1 MPMPCRAATK
11 PRAQHRAAPAPQATP
26 HAVACLVV
34 WGNGDSIVHDYPR
47 RFAGTTRVS
56 AEQRSPNAKPLLSPA
71 YAAIFAST
79 SGGSVAEE
87 IAGEFDYIIVG
98 AGSAGCLLANR
109 LSADPGT
116 RVLILE
122 AGGRDNWIWFHIPV
136 GYLFAIGN
144 PRSDWMFK
152 TESEAGLNGRALAY
166 PRGKVIGGCSAINAM
181 ISMRGQAADYNY
193 WRQLGLKGWAYD
205 DVLPVFRRL
214 EDHFLGES
222 EHHGAGGGWRIEAP
236 RLSWEVLDAVGEAA
250 QEMGVRKIPD
260 FNTGD
265 NEGVSYFH
273 VNQKRGRRWSSAR
286 GFLKPAL
293 KRPNLRLETHVL
305 VERLII
311 EQGRAVG
318 VRFIQNGEIIEARA
332 KGEVI
337 LSAGAIGSVQVL
349 HRSGI
354 GPGEWLSPLGI
365 DVVLDRSGVGR
376 NLQDHLQ
383 QRAIYKVSGVRTLNE
398 TYYSL
403 ARRALMG
410 LDYAFRRRGPLTMAP
425 SQLGIFTRS
434 NAHRE
439 RANIQFHVQ
448 PLSLDKFGDPLHRFP
463 AITVSACNLQ
473 PTSRGTVRL
482 RSATPDEKPSI
493 APNYLATDE
502 DREVA
507 ADAIRTTRRLMKQ
520 KALEKYNPVEFLP
533 GPSVGDDDASLAK
546 AAGDIGT
553 TIFHPVGTAKMG
565 TPNDA
570 NAVVDERLRFFGI
583 AGLRIADASVMPTI
597 TSGNTNTPT
606 AMIAEKAA
614 SMILEDAR

>member
-1 MPMPCRAATK
+1 M
-11 PRAQHRAAPAPQATP
+11 
-26 HAVACLVV
+26 
-34 WGNGDSIVHDYPR
+34 
-47 RFAGTTRVS
+47 TRQL
-56 AEQRSPNAKPLLSPA
+56 E
-71 YAAIFAST
+71 
-79 SGGSVAEE
+79 
-87 IAGEFDYIIVG
+87 GEFDYIVVG
-98 AGSAGCLLANR
+98 AGTAGCIVANR
-109 LSADPGT
+109 LSADSRN

-152 TESEAGLNGRALAY
+152 TEPEPGLNGRSLSY
-166 PRGKVIGGCSAINAM
+166 PRGKVIGGSSAINAM
-181 ISMRGQAADYNY
+181 ISMRGQAADYDH
-193 WRQLGLKGWAYD
+193 WRQLGLTGWGYD
-205 DVLPVFRRL
+205 DVLPVFKTL
-214 EDHFLGES
+214 EDHFLGAS
-222 EHHGAGGGWRIEAP
+222 EHHGSGGGWRIEAP
-236 RLSWEVLDAVGEAA
+236 RLSWAVLDAVAEAA
-250 QEMGVRKIPD
+250 QEMGIRRTPD

-265 NEGVSYFH
+265 NEGVGYFH

-293 KRPNLRLETHVL
+293 NRPNLRLETNVL
-305 VERLII
+305 TDRLIV
-311 EQGRAVG
+311 ENGRTVG
-318 VRFIQNGEIIEARA
+318 VRFIQNGETIEART

-337 LSAGAIGSVQVL
+337 LCAGSIGSVQVL
-349 HRSGI
+349 QRSGI
-354 GPGEWLSPLGI
+354 GPADWLKPLGI
-365 DVVLDRSGVGR
+365 DVVLDKQGVGR

-383 QRAIYKVSGVRTLNE
+383 QRAIYKVSGVKTLNE
-398 TYYSL
+398 TYYNL
-403 ARRALMG
+403 FKRGWMG
-410 LDYAFRRRGPLTMAP
+410 VDYALRRRGPLTMAP

-434 NAHRE
+434 NSHHE

-520 KALEKYNPVEFLP
+520 PTLAKYRPEEFLP

-565 TPNDA
+565 TESDPM
-570 NAVVDERLRFFGI
+570 AVVDERLRFRGLD
-583 AGLRIADASVMPTI
+583 GLRIIDASVMPTI

-606 AMIAEKAA
+606 AMIASKGAA
-614 SMILEDAR
+614 MAVEDRR

>member
-1 MPMPCRAATK
+1 MPKR
-11 PRAQHRAAPAPQATP
+11 
-26 HAVACLVV
+26 LE
-34 WGNGDSIVHDYPR
+34 GD
-47 RFAGTTRVS
+47 
-56 AEQRSPNAKPLLSPA
+56 
-71 YAAIFAST
+71 
-79 SGGSVAEE
+79 
-87 IAGEFDYIIVG
+87 FDHIIVG
-98 AGSAGCLLANR
+98 AGTAGCILANR
-109 LSADPGT
+109 LSANPSS

-122 AGGRDNWIWFHIPV
+122 AGGDDNWIWFHIPV

-144 PRSDWMFK
+144 PRSDWMFR
-152 TESEAGLNGRALAY
+152 TEAEAGLNGRSLAY

-181 ISMRGQAADYNY
+181 ISMRGQAADYDH
-193 WRQLGLKGWAYD
+193 WRQLGLSGWGYD
-205 DVLPVFRRL
+205 DVLPAFRRL

-236 RLSWEVLDAVGEAA
+236 RLSWKILDAVGDAA
-250 QEMGVRKIPD
+250 AEMGIRKIPD

-265 NEGVSYFH
+265 NEGVGYFH

-293 KRPNLRLETHVL
+293 TRPNLRLETRVL
-305 VERLII
+305 VDRLII
-311 EQGRAVG
+311 TNGRATG
-318 VRFIQNGEIIEARA
+318 VRFIRDGETIEATA

-337 LSAGAIGSVQVL
+337 LSAGAIGSIQVL
-349 HRSGI
+349 QRSGI
-354 GPGEWLSPLGI
+354 GPAEWLAPLGI
-365 DVVLDRSGVGR
+365 DVVLDRRGVGR

-403 ARRALMG
+403 VRRGLMG
-410 LDYAFRRRGPLTMAP
+410 LDYALRRRGPLTMAP

-434 NAHRE
+434 DPHRE

-448 PLSLDKFGDPLHRFP
+448 PLSLDRFGDPLHRFP

-473 PTSRGTVRL
+473 PTSRGTVRI
-482 RSATPDEKPSI
+482 RSSEPSEAPSI

-502 DREVA
+502 DRQVA
-507 ADAIRTTRRLMKQ
+507 ADAIRTTRRLMQQ
-520 KALEKYNPVEFLP
+520 KALARYRPTEFLP

-565 TPNDA
+565 TASDPT
-570 NAVVDERLRFFGI
+570 AVVDERLRFHGVG
-583 AGLRIADASVMPTI
+583 ALRIADASIMPTI

-614 SMILEDAR
+614 AMILEDAR

>member
-1 MPMPCRAATK
+1 LPEIYVMPRT
-11 PRAQHRAAPAPQATP
+11 
-26 HAVACLVV
+26 LE
-34 WGNGDSIVHDYPR
+34 GD
-47 RFAGTTRVS
+47 
-56 AEQRSPNAKPLLSPA
+56 
-71 YAAIFAST
+71 
-79 SGGSVAEE
+79 
-87 IAGEFDYIIVG
+87 FDYIVVG
-98 AGSAGCLLANR
+98 AGTAGCILANR
-109 LSADPGT
+109 LSADPSK

-122 AGGRDNWIWFHIPV
+122 AGGKDNWIWFHIPV

-144 PRSDWMFK
+144 PRADWMFK
-152 TESEAGLNGRALAY
+152 TESEVGLNGRALAY
-166 PRGKVIGGCSAINAM
+166 PRGKVIGGSSAINAM

-214 EDHFLGES
+214 EDHFLGDS
-222 EHHGAGGGWRIEAP
+222 AHHGAGGGWRIEAP
-236 RLSWEVLDAVGEAA
+236 RLSWEILDAVGEAA
-250 QEMGVRKIPD
+250 QEMGVKKIPD

-293 KRPNLRLETHVL
+293 KRANLRLETHVH
-305 VERLII
+305 VDRLII
-311 EQGRAVG
+311 ERGRAAG
-318 VRFIQNGEIIEARA
+318 VRFIQNGEVIEARA

-337 LSAGAIGSVQVL
+337 LSAGAIGSIQVL

-365 DVVLDRSGVGR
+365 DVVLDRPGVGR

-383 QRAIYKVSGVRTLNE
+383 QRAIYKVEGVKTLNE

-403 ARRALMG
+403 IGRGLMG
-410 LDYAFRRRGPLTMAP
+410 LDYAVRRRGPLTMAP

-434 NAHRE
+434 DPRRS

-448 PLSLDKFGDPLHRFP
+448 PLSLDKFGDPLHRFS

-473 PTSRGTVRL
+473 PTSRGTVRI
-482 RSATPDEKPSI
+482 RSGKLDEAPSI
-493 APNYLATDE
+493 APNYLSTSE
-502 DREVA
+502 DRQVA
-507 ADAIRTTRRLMKQ
+507 ADAIRTTRQLMKQ

-533 GPSVGDDDASLAK
+533 GPSVGDDDAALAK

-570 NAVVDERLRFFGI
+570 NAVVDERLRFYGI
-583 AGLRIADASVMPTI
+583 AGLRVADASVMPTI

-606 AMIAEKAA
+606 AMIAEKGAA
-614 SMILEDAR
+614 MILEDART

>member
-1 MPMPCRAATK
+1 MR
-11 PRAQHRAAPAPQATP
+11 R
-26 HAVACLVV
+26 LE
-34 WGNGDSIVHDYPR
+34 GD
-47 RFAGTTRVS
+47 
-56 AEQRSPNAKPLLSPA
+56 
-71 YAAIFAST
+71 
-79 SGGSVAEE
+79 
-87 IAGEFDYIIVG
+87 FDYIVVG
-98 AGSAGCLLANR
+98 AGTAGCIMANR
-109 LSADPGT
+109 LSADPT
-116 RVLILE
+116 KRVLVLE
-122 AGGRDNWIWFHIPV
+122 AGGNDNWIWFHIPV

-144 PRSDWMFK
+144 PRSDWMFR
-152 TESEAGLNGRALAY
+152 TEAEPGLNGRSLAY

-181 ISMRGQAADYNY
+181 ISMRGQAADYDH
-193 WRQLGLKGWAYD
+193 WRQLGLSGWGYN
-205 DVLPVFRRL
+205 DVLPAFKRL
-214 EDHFLGES
+214 EDHFLGAS
-222 EHHGAGGGWRIEAP
+222 EHHGTGGGWRIEAP
-236 RLSWEVLDAVGEAA
+236 RLSWTILDAVGDAA
-250 QEMGVRKIPD
+250 EQMGIRKIAD

-265 NEGVSYFH
+265 NEGISYFH
-273 VNQKRGRRWSSAR
+273 VNQKRGRRWSAAR

-293 KRPNLRLETHVL
+293 TRPNLRLETNVL
-305 VERLII
+305 VDRLVI
-311 EQGRAVG
+311 EHGRVVG
-318 VRFIQNGEIIEARA
+318 VRFTQGGEMIEART

-337 LSAGAIGSVQVL
+337 LPARSIGSIQVL

-354 GPGEWLSPLGI
+354 GTAAWMAPLGTDI
-365 DVVLDRSGVGR
+365 VLDKPGVGR

-398 TYYSL
+398 TYWSL
-403 ARRALMG
+403 FRRGLMG

-434 NAHRE
+434 DPHHE

-463 AITVSACNLQ
+463 AITVSACNLR

-482 RSATPDEKPSI
+482 RSAKLDEAPAI
-493 APNYLATDE
+493 APNYLSTDE
-502 DREVA
+502 DRRVA

-520 KALEKYNPVEFLP
+520 PVLARYSPSEYLP

-565 TPNDA
+565 IASDPA
-570 NAVVDERLRFFGI
+570 AVVDERLRFFGLG
-583 AGLRIADASVMPTI
+583 GLRIADASVMPTI

-614 SMILEDAR
+614 TMILEDSRR

>member
-1 MPMPCRAATK
+1 MPKRFE
-11 PRAQHRAAPAPQATP
+11 
-26 HAVACLVV
+26 
-34 WGNGDSIVHDYPR
+34 GD
-47 RFAGTTRVS
+47 
-56 AEQRSPNAKPLLSPA
+56 
-71 YAAIFAST
+71 
-79 SGGSVAEE
+79 
-87 IAGEFDYIIVG
+87 FDYVIVG
-98 AGSAGCLLANR
+98 AGTAGCILANR
-109 LSADPGT
+109 LSANPNS

-122 AGGRDNWIWFHIPV
+122 AGGNDNWIWFHIPV

-144 PRSDWMFK
+144 PRSDWMFR
-152 TESEAGLNGRALAY
+152 TEAEAGLNGRSLAY

-181 ISMRGQAADYNY
+181 ISMRGQAADYDH
-193 WRQLGLKGWAYD
+193 WRQLGLSGWGYD
-205 DVLPVFRRL
+205 DVLPAFRRL

-222 EHHGAGGGWRIEAP
+222 EHHGVGGGWRIEAP
-236 RLSWEVLDAVGEAA
+236 RLSWKILDAVGDAA
-250 QEMGVRKIPD
+250 AEMGIRKIPD

-293 KRPNLRLETHVL
+293 TRPNLRLETRVL
-305 VERLII
+305 VDRLVIAN
-311 EQGRAVG
+311 GRATG
-318 VRFIQNGEIIEARA
+318 VRFIRDGETIEATA
-332 KGEVI
+332 KSEVI
-337 LSAGAIGSVQVL
+337 LSAGSIGSIQVL
-349 HRSGI
+349 QRSGI
-354 GPGEWLSPLGI
+354 GPADWLAALGV
-365 DVVLDRSGVGR
+365 DVVLDRQGVGR

-403 ARRALMG
+403 VRRGLMG
-410 LDYAFRRRGPLTMAP
+410 LDYALRRRGPLTMAP

-434 NAHRE
+434 DPHRE

-448 PLSLDKFGDPLHRFP
+448 PLSLDRFGDPLHRFP

-473 PTSRGTVRL
+473 PTSRGTVRI
-482 RSATPDEKPSI
+482 RSSEPSETPSI

-502 DREVA
+502 DRQVA
-507 ADAIRTTRRLMKQ
+507 ADAIRTTRRLMQQ
-520 KALEKYNPVEFLP
+520 KALARYHPTEFLP
-533 GPSVGDDDASLAK
+533 GLSVGDDDASLAK

-565 TPNDA
+565 TASDPM
-570 NAVVDERLRFFGI
+570 AVVDERLRFHGVG
-583 AGLRIADASVMPTI
+583 GLRIADASIMPTI

-614 SMILEDAR
+614 AMILEDAR

>member
-1 MPMPCRAATK
+1 MR
-11 PRAQHRAAPAPQATP
+11 Q
-26 HAVACLVV
+26 LE
-34 WGNGDSIVHDYPR
+34 GD
-47 RFAGTTRVS
+47 
-56 AEQRSPNAKPLLSPA
+56 
-71 YAAIFAST
+71 
-79 SGGSVAEE
+79 
-87 IAGEFDYIIVG
+87 FDYIVIG
-98 AGSAGCLLANR
+98 AGTAGCILANR
-109 LSADPGT
+109 LSANPKT

-122 AGGRDNWIWFHIPV
+122 AGGKDNWIWFHIPV

-144 PRSDWMFK
+144 PRSDWMFR
-152 TESEAGLNGRALAY
+152 TEAEAGLNGRSLAY

-181 ISMRGQAADYNY
+181 ISMRGQAGDYDH
-193 WRQLGLKGWAYD
+193 WRQLGLTGWAYS
-205 DVLPVFRRL
+205 DVLPAFKRL
-214 EDHFLGES
+214 EDHFLGPS
-222 EHHGAGGGWRIEAP
+222 EHHGTGGGWRVEAP
-236 RLSWEVLDAVGEAA
+236 RLSWRILDAVGEAA
-250 QEMGVRKIPD
+250 QEMGIKKTPD

-265 NEGVSYFH
+265 NEGVGYFH

-286 GFLKPAL
+286 GFLKPVL
-293 KRPNLRLETHVL
+293 SRPNLRLETKVL
-305 VERLII
+305 VDRLIV
-311 EQGRAVG
+311 ENGRAVG
-318 VRFIQNGEIIEARA
+318 LRFSRDGEMFEARA

-337 LSAGAIGSVQVL
+337 LSAGAIGSIQIL
-349 HRSGI
+349 QRSGI
-354 GPGEWLSPLGI
+354 GPAEWLSSLGI
-365 DVVLDRSGVGR
+365 DVVLDKPGVGR

-383 QRAIYKVSGVRTLNE
+383 QRAIYKVSGIRTLNE
-398 TYYSL
+398 TYHSL
-403 ARRALMG
+403 FRRGMMG

-434 NAHRE
+434 DTRRA

-473 PTSRGTVRL
+473 PTSRGTVRI
-482 RSATPDEKPSI
+482 RSGRADEAPSI

-502 DREVA
+502 DRLVA

-520 KALEKYNPVEFLP
+520 KALERYRPIEFLP

-565 TPNDA
+565 TANDPS
-570 NAVVDERLRFFGI
+570 AVVDERLRFYGI
-583 AGLRIADASVMPTI
+583 DGLRVVDASVMPTI

-614 SMILEDAR
+614 GMILEDAR

>member
-1 MPMPCRAATK
+1 MAK
-11 PRAQHRAAPAPQATP
+11 KSS
-26 HAVACLVV
+26 VFNVS
-34 WGNGDSIVHDYPR
+34 GD
-47 RFAGTTRVS
+47 
-56 AEQRSPNAKPLLSPA
+56 
-71 YAAIFAST
+71 
-79 SGGSVAEE
+79 
-87 IAGEFDYIIVG
+87 FDYIVIG
-98 AGSAGCLLANR
+98 AGTAGCILANR
-109 LSADPGT
+109 LSADAKN

-122 AGGRDNWIWFHIPV
+122 AGGTDNWIWFHIPV

-144 PRSDWMFK
+144 PRSDWMFR
-152 TESEAGLNGRALAY
+152 TEAEPGLNGRSLAY

-181 ISMRGQAADYNY
+181 ISMRGQAADYDH
-193 WRQLGLKGWAYD
+193 WRQLGLAGWSYS
-205 DVLPVFRRL
+205 DVLPAFRRL

-222 EHHGAGGGWRIEAP
+222 EHHGVGGGWRIEAP
-236 RLSWEVLDAVGEAA
+236 RLSWTILDAVGEAA
-250 QEMGVRKIPD
+250 QEMGIRKIPD

-293 KRPNLRLETHVL
+293 SRPNLRLETKVL
-305 VERLII
+305 VDRLVV
-311 EQGRAVG
+311 ENGRAVG
-318 VRFIQNGEIIEARA
+318 VRFSRDGETFEARA

-337 LSAGAIGSVQVL
+337 LSSGAIGSVQIL
-349 HRSGI
+349 QRSGI
-354 GPGEWLSPLGI
+354 GPAEWLSALGI
-365 DVVLDRSGVGR
+365 DVVLDKGGVGR

-398 TYYSL
+398 TYHSL
-403 ARRALMG
+403 IGRGMMG

-434 NAHRE
+434 DTRRA

-473 PTSRGTVRL
+473 PTSRGTVRI
-482 RSATPDEKPSI
+482 RSAKADEAPSI
-493 APNYLATDE
+493 APNYLATDD
-502 DREVA
+502 DRQVA
-507 ADAIRTTRRLMKQ
+507 ADAIRTTRKLMKQ
-520 KALEKYNPVEFLP
+520 KALERYHPSEYLP
-533 GPSVGDDDASLAK
+533 GPSVGDDDAALAK

-565 TPNDA
+565 TANDPS
-570 NAVVDERLRFFGI
+570 AVVDERLRFYGI
-583 AGLRIADASVMPTI
+583 AGLRVVDASVMPTI

-606 AMIAEKAA
+606 AMIAEKGAG
-614 SMILEDAR
+614 MILEDAR